1 MNTIQQHASA
11 DTPELGSLQI
21 NLTSGLNSRP
31 VADATI
37 HISYTGVPDSI
48 LEELHTDSS
57 GQTETIE
64 LNAPPLEYSLNPAIE
79 EQPYSEYTLHIE
91 APGFESVSIAGV
103 EILPTVKAIQN
114 VTMNPS
120 DTTGPSEEVFVIPAH
135 TLYGTYPA
143 KIPESEIKPMD
154 ETGEIV
160 LSRVVVPEYIVVHDG
175 SPRDSTARNYYV
187 KYKDYIKNVAS
198 SEIYATWPEDT
209 IRANVLAIMSF
220 TLNRVYTEW
229 YRNMGYDF
237 TITSSTAFDHKWI
250 PERNFYDTISPIV
263 DELFSNYL
271 SRPGVRQPILTQYC
285 DGRQV
290 QCPDWMTQ
298 WGSCSLGEQGYSA
311 IQILRYYYGDDM
323 YINTAES
330 IAGIPSS
337 WPGYDLDTGAT
348 GSKVRQMQEQLNTI
362 AGAYPALP
370 RIDADGVYGPATKA
384 SVRKFQSIFGLP
396 ATGIVDY
403 PTWYKISEVYVGV
416 SRIAELN

>member
-362 AGAYPALP
+362 ASAYPALP
-370 RIDADGVYGPATKA
+370 RIDVDGVYGPASKA
-384 SVRKFQSIFGLP
+384 AVRKFQSIFGLP

>member
-330 IAGIPSS
+330 ISGIPSS

-384 SVRKFQSIFGLP
+384 AVQKFQSIFGLP